1 MKRRDFL
8 GRLVGSFLT
17 IPLLV
22 PRKSWSFEDWE
33 EDDFRALKIWSYYVP
48 LTSYDGIIDKIEGMN
63 PLDRKVILAEVMKK
77 TNRINGKETDGTK
90 NSASFEIDQLHKAP
104 EFVRVKFWHDDN
116 GASGHTL
123 HIFRR
128 YLEDLEAGKNVFV
141 ATGTFQGHFHVVRI
155 QAPA

>member
-8 GRLVGSFLT
+8 GALITSA
-17 IPLLV
+17 LLN
-22 PRKSWSFEDWE
+22 PKAWSLDGWE
-33 EDDFRALKIWSYYVP
+33 EKDFRALKIWSYYVP
-48 LTSYDGIIDKIEGMN
+48 LQTYDGILDKIEGMN

-77 TNRINGKETDGTK
+77 TNRIDGKETDGTK
-90 NSASFEIDQLHKAP
+90 NTASFEIDELHKAP

-116 GASGHTL
+116 GGATGHTL

-141 ATGTFQGHFHVVRI
+141 ATGTFQGHFHVTRI